1 MGNRAVVVFGE
12 GASAPAVYL
21 HWNGGRESIQA
32 FIDYLNDKGVR
43 PDDYAAARFAQV
55 VGNYFGGT
63 YSLGLATA
71 GYYGDQG
78 DNGVYVVGQD
88 PDQPA
93 RTAIL
98 SWSLEGSEYVEEFD
112 EDYRKG
118 VYEGVAEAND
128 PFFEKGA

>member
-12 GASAPAVYL
+12 GDNAPAVYL
-21 HWNGGRESIQA
+21 HWNGGRESVQA

-43 PDDYAAARFAQV
+43 ADDYAVARFAQV

-63 YSLGLATA
+63 YSLGAGTA
-71 GYYGDQG
+71 SYYGDQG
-78 DNGVYVVGQD
+78 DNGVYVVGAH
-88 PDQPA
+88 P
-93 RTAIL
+93 TKNNLAIL
-98 SWSLEGSEYVEEFD
+98 SWSREEDAEEFD
-112 EDYRKG
+112 EEYRKG